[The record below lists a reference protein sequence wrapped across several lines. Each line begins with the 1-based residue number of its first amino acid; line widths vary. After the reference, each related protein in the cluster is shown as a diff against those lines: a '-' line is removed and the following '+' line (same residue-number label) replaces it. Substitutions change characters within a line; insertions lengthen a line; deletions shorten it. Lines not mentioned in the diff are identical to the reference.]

1 MNDKKMAPKV
11 RGIWL
16 LEFFGVVTFPLF
28 RHIVKYKKKKGCVR
42 DGKIYESGPASL
54 W

>member
-16 LEFFGVVTFPLF
+16 LEFFG
-28 RHIVKYKKKKGCVR
+28 KR
-42 DGKIYESGPASL
+42 DLNLIKCILAVWFIRNSVYYYRNRREDGII
-54 W
+54 